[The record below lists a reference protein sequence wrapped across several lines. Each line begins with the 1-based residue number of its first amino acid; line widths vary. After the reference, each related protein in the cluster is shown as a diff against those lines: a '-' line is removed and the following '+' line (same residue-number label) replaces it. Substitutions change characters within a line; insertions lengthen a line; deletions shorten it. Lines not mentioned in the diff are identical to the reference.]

1 MKSPLRLPSW
11 LAPMVPDKALIKRP
25 FLAMGNLWR
34 ETRARLP
41 FIDRLKRAAP
51 PFVRTTTFKLT
62 ILYSAMIATFS
73 GALLVYLYY
82 STVYYIRAES
92 ENRITVEFEQLANA
106 YYTGG
111 MERLSQSVFER
122 MTLSGSQFF
131 YYLEDSSGRKIAG
144 HFPRLPAEAPESGMR
159 TVYFDF
165 ELPMSDGSTS
175 LRPAAGRI
183 VRLRDN
189 GGALMVA
196 FDTAQQTVMV
206 GRIRNAVFVAV
217 PIALFF
223 SLAGGLLIS
232 RGAARRADELAK
244 TTEAVMGGELSRRMP
259 VRGSGDE
266 FDRLAQRLNEML
278 DQIQKLVES
287 SRHTGNAIAHDLRSP
302 LTRLRNRLVMALT
315 QPQTEQNAS
324 ETLSVTLQEVDQVL
338 GTFDAI
344 LRLARLDA
352 GSEGLRVRMDLS
364 ELAGEIAELFDP
376 ACEEAQLGFKA
387 QIARNLTILGDRG
400 LIAQAISNLIDN
412 AIKYTPAGG
421 SITFSAA
428 RAGDGMI
435 DLSITDTGPG
445 IPAADRAEV
454 TRRFH
459 RLDSARTQPGSG
471 LGLALVESVAELHG
485 GELILDDGGGPAGRP
500 GLKATLRLPRA

>member
-1 MKSPLRLPSW
+1 MKPLRLPSW
-11 LAPMVPDKALIKRP
+11 LVPMVPDRAQMMRP
-25 FLAMGNLWR
+25 FMAMGEMWQS
-34 ETRARLP
+34 AIGSLP
-41 FIDRLKRAAP
+41 FIEKLKKAAP

-82 STVYYIRAES
+82 STVYYIQSES

-165 ELPMSDGSTS
+165 ELPLSDGSTS

-232 RGAARRADELAK
+232 RGAAKRADELAK
-244 TTEAVMGGELSRRMP
+244 TTEAVMGGELSRRMS
-259 VRGSGDE
+259 VRGTGDE

-302 LTRLRNRLVMALT
+302 LTRLRNRLVIALT
-315 QPQTEQNAS
+315 QPQTEQNAA
-324 ETLSVTLQEVDQVL
+324 ETLSVTLQEVDRVL

-344 LRLARLDA
+344 LRLSRLDA
-352 GSEGLRVRMDLS
+352 GAEGLRVRMDLS
-364 ELAGEIAELFDP
+364 ELAEELAELFDP
-376 ACEEAQLGFKA
+376 ACEAAELGFKA
-387 QIARNLTILGDRG
+387 QIVRNLTILGDRG
-400 LIAQAISNLIDN
+400 LMAQAISNLIDN

-421 SITFSAA
+421 TISFSAA
-428 RAGDGMI
+428 RTADGMI

-445 IPAADRAEV
+445 IPEADRAHV

-485 GELILDDGGGPAGRP
+485 GQLILGDGGGPAGKP

>member
-11 LAPMVPDKALIKRP
+11 LAPMVPDMAQIKRP
-25 FLAMGNLWR
+25 FLAMGEFWR
-34 ETRARLP
+34 ETKARLP

-82 STVYYIRAES
+82 STVYYIQAES

-232 RGAARRADELAK
+232 RGAAKRADELAK

-259 VRGSGDE
+259 VRGTGDE

-302 LTRLRNRLVMALT
+302 LTRLRNRLVLALT
-315 QPQTEQNAS
+315 QPQTGQGAA
-324 ETLSVTLQEVDQVL
+324 ETLGVTLQEVDQVL
-338 GTFDAI
+338 GTFDSI

-352 GSEGLRVRMDLS
+352 GAEGLRVRMDLS
-364 ELAGEIAELFDP
+364 ELAEELAELFDP
-376 ACEEAQLGFKA
+376 ACEAAELGFKA
-387 QIARNLTILGDRG
+387 QIGRNLTILGDRG
-400 LIAQAISNLIDN
+400 LMAQAISNLIDN

-421 SITFSAA
+421 SISFVTA
-428 RAGDGMI
+428 RTGDGMI
-435 DLSITDTGPG
+435 DLSIVDTGPG
-445 IPAADRAEV
+445 IPEADRVHV
-454 TRRFH
+454 TQRFH

-485 GELILDDGGGPAGRP
+485 GQLILDNGGGPVGQP
-500 GLKATLRLPRA
+500 GLRATLRLPRA